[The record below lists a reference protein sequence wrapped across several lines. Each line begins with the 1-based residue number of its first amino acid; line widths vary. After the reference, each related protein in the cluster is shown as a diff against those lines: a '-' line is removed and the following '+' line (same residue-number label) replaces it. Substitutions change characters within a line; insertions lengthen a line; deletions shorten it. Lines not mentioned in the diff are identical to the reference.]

1 MVLKAIVAVCFWLL
15 AFREEIQPGDHPSS
29 AATFSFQRRPLP
41 VLLGFIPRQPEP
53 HVPPLGTQHCQQR
66 SSIAPPS
73 LSVPMPSVSSSIR
86 VEQQYQGGA
95 PCHPV
100 TLGATFLLAGR
111 SPPPAVSEEL
121 YLCCSHRLQP
131 GLNAAL
137 PAAGERGID
146 GLFMRDYSKLSGRR
160 LPQLKI
166 EFRCAAAPANV
177 HSGGQVTIPAQE
189 LLAEG
194 SPAALRDWT

>member
-1 MVLKAIVAVCFWLL
+1 M
-15 AFREEIQPGDHPSS
+15 
-29 AATFSFQRRPLP
+29 
-41 VLLGFIPRQPEP
+41 
-53 HVPPLGTQHCQQR
+53 
-66 SSIAPPS
+66 
-73 LSVPMPSVSSSIR
+73 
-86 VEQQYQGGA
+86 
-95 PCHPV
+95 
-100 TLGATFLLAGR
+100 
-111 SPPPAVSEEL
+111 SEEL

-177 HSGGQVTIPAQE
+177 HSDGQVTIPAQE